1 MTVGPGARALAA
13 GRRRGTVGS
22 VPSAPGREP
31 QRTHTARAHTPLT
44 SKDTHGAC
52 AHSAHAQGH
61 TRRLCTL
68 RSRPRTHT
76 AHTHT
81 PLTPKDTHGT
91 YAHSAHAHVRALPK
105 AGGVPCQALALKL
118 CQVDEHGMKHGTAI
132 TWDE

>member
-1 MTVGPGARALAA
+1 MTVGPGARAPAA

-22 VPSAPGREP
+22 VPSAPSREP

-44 SKDTHGAC
+44 PKDTHGA
-52 AHSAHAQGH
+52 
-61 TRRLCTL
+61 
-68 RSRPRTHT
+68 
-76 AHTHT
+76 
-81 PLTPKDTHGT
+81 